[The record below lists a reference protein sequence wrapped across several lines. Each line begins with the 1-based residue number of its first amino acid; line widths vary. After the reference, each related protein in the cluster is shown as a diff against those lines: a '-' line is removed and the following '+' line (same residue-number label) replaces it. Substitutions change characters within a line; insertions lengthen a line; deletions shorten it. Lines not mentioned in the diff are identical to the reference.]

1 MSKDITKKG
10 FLERIPSFS
19 LILIMAGGI
28 DGDWNGA
35 GTATASRL

>member
-1 MSKDITKKG
+1 MSKDITKKA
-10 FLERIPSFS
+10 FRADPQLLPHTDY
-19 LILIMAGGI
+19 GGI